1 MNELTTFNF
10 ENHEVRTVLI
20 NNEPWFVG
28 KDVADTL
35 GYTNSPKAIRDH
47 VDDEDKLTERI
58 VMAGQNRSVTTI
70 NESGV
75 YSLIFGSKLDSAK
88 RFKQWVTSEVLPS
101 VRKHGAYMTS
111 EKIEEVLTNPDTI
124 IRLATELK
132 NERQEKLQYQSQ
144 VTVMTPKAEFYDK
157 VADAKEVF
165 YVKQLADHL
174 AQNGHH
180 TGQNLLF
187 KELVRDGYLRKLK
200 NGYAPTSYANTRKL
214 FKSVETTYDRSGGPS
229 VSMAVRVTAKGM
241 QYFVKK
247 YCEEKELAE

>member
-1 MNELTTFNF
+1 MNELKTFNF
-10 ENHEVRTVLI
+10 ESHEVRTVLV

-28 KDVADTL
+28 KDVATIL
-35 GYTNSPKAIRDH
+35 GYKNTKDALTKH
-47 VDDEDKLTERI
+47 VDEDDKLGSRI
-58 VMAGQNRSVTTI
+58 TTSGQAREMTTI

-214 FKSVETTYDRSGGPS
+214 FKTIQTTYERTDGAHTSTT
-229 VSMAVRVTAKGM
+229 VMVTAKGM

-247 YCEEKELAE
+247 YCEQKELAQ